1 MSIGDLVSKL
11 TPSDGA
17 QVGVVLFAGIFTMLV
32 VRLWSRRQREA
43 IATAAALPLADDDLP
58 GGHS

>member
-17 QVGVVLFAGIFTMLV
+17 QVGVVLFAGVFVALV
-32 VRLWSRRQREA
+32 IRLWSRGQREA
-43 IATAAALPLADDDLP
+43 IATSANLPLADDDLP

>member
-17 QVGVVLFAGIFTMLV
+17 QVGVVLFAGVFAALII
-32 VRLWSRRQREA
+32 RLWSRRMRDV